1 MRSRTTIRSAALTLV
16 ALFSVPVLTAGLLIA
31 GGCGDDTVVR
41 YRPQF
46 DVVDG
51 TPAVDTGLPGIDDQQ
66 PTVNPADFANNAPIQ
81 VDVFFQKTVR
91 KVDILWVVDNSC
103 SMVEEQSK
111 LSTNFGS
118 FINDLASAD
127 PPVDYHLGIITTDA
141 SSEGGAL
148 RPLATNSSLRYIEC
162 NNNGGSTCNVPNEV
176 SAFQQT
182 VNVGS
187 NGGALEKGLL
197 AAHLALVDPMKST
210 LNAGF
215 LRDDA
220 ALYVIFV
227 SDEGDASCSPLTPQ
241 PSGTDKTAC
250 NFFPFCSCGNTASGY
265 GDTDYYVRFFEG
277 LKGYGNEGLVA
288 VAGIVGTENT
298 PVTIG
303 GENWLGCRATDGS
316 GTAYYAPRYVDV
328 ANRTGG
334 ITTSICESDYS
345 TALEALGF
353 AVSGQRTDFGLSR
366 RPIRPDVAP
375 LKVYVQDDPLDPSTR
390 REVPEASTNPA
401 ADGGWEWILCESTN
415 FTNAIRFSG
424 NWIPLPKAKITV
436 NYQVDVGGGRSCT
449 P

>member
-1 MRSRTTIRSAALTLV
+1 MRRSIQSRSNIAYFALSVLFGVTVITI
-16 ALFSVPVLTAGLLIA
+16 TAP
-31 GGCGDDTVVR
+31 GCGKDVVVR
-41 YRPQF
+41 YRPPF
-46 DVVDG
+46 EVFDG

-111 LSTNFGS
+111 LATNFGS
-118 FINDLASAD
+118 FITDLAAAD

-148 RPLATNSSLRYIEC
+148 RPIATNTSLRYIAC

-197 AAHLALVDPMKST
+197 AAHLALVDPMTST
-210 LNAGF
+210 TNAGF
-215 LRDDA
+215 LRADA

-227 SDEGDASCSPLTPQ
+227 SDEGDASCDPLVPQ
-241 PSGTDKTAC
+241 PSGLDKTSC
-250 NFFPFCSCGNTASGY
+250 NFFPFCRCGNTGTGY
-265 GDTDYYVRFFEG
+265 GDADYYVRFFEG
-277 LKGYGNEGLVA
+277 LKGYGNEDLVA
-288 VAGIVGTENT
+288 AAGIVGVDNT

-303 GENWLGCRATDGS
+303 GENWLGCRAADGS

-328 ANRTGG
+328 ATRTGG
-334 ITTSICESDYS
+334 ITTSICDSNYQS
-345 TALEALGF
+345 ALSALGF
-353 AVSGQRTDFGLSR
+353 AVSGQRTDFALSR
-366 RPIRPDVAP
+366 RPIDPNVAP
-375 LKVYVQDDPLDPSTR
+375 VKVYVQNDPLDPATR
-390 REVPEASTNPA
+390 REVPDAATNPA
-401 ADGGWEWILCESTN
+401 GDGGWTWLKCENTN
-415 FTNAIRFSG
+415 FLNAIRFSG
-424 NWIPLPKAKITV
+424 AWVPLPKAKITV
-436 NYQVDVGGGRSCT
+436 NYQVDVGGGRSCN
-449 P
+449 